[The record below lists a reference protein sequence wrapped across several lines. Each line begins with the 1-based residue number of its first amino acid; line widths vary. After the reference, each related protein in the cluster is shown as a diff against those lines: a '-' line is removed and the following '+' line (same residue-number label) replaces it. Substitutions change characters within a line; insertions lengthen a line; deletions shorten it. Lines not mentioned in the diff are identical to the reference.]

1 MNLKLPYLFVDLD
14 ETLVH
19 SIEKER
25 LGGRKLPDFES
36 FAHGSYV
43 TFLRPEAPAI
53 LGICREWAQEVVL
66 FTFSEAAYAR
76 EISQAFGFGFAANQV
91 FGCELF
97 VFGEKDLSPT
107 GALIDDLPPG
117 HENARLKMRTLGI
130 GPERYLQIPS
140 FGAPKFAPC
149 RTFLLGLPYRL
160 EKLAPR
166 RPVGGRV
173 RAVARS

>member
-19 SIEKER
+19 SIEKDR
-25 LGGRKLPDFES
+25 LGRRKLPDFDH

-43 TFLRPEAPAI
+43 TFLRPEALAI
-53 LGICREWAQEVVL
+53 LEICREWAPEVVL

-76 EISQAFGFGFAANQV
+76 EVSQAFGFGFSANQV

-97 VFGEKDLSPT
+97 VFGEKDLSPS
-107 GALIDDLPPG
+107 GALIDDLPSS
-117 HENARLKMRTLGI
+117 HENALLKMQTLGI
-130 GPERYLQIPS
+130 GPERYLQIPA

-149 RTFLLGLPYRL
+149 RTFALGLPYRL

-166 RPVGGRV
+166 RPVGGRA
-173 RAVARS
+173 RAAAPN